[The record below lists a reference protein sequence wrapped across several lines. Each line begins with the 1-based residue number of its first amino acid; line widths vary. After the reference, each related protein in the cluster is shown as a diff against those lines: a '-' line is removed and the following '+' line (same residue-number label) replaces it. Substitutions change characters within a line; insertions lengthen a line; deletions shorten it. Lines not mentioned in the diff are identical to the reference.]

1 MIGVF
6 VFYQIKQTKKE
17 EVDIGGI
24 QLREWILDHQ
34 ETGEQD
40 VILSPWVAKRWSSR
54 KNLSDLK
61 LDEFLLE
68 NPLHLS
74 GEKVDGSSRLTL
86 DTNSIDGSL
95 SRSSMLSSF
104 SSKSPLS
111 RSPLS
116 RSPIHSQ
123 SGGPGR
129 PAIVRSASFMQKL
142 KKLSL
147 NNYIEDDQISTS
159 SIESLENTLLR
170 SQKLL
175 ESLKS
180 PNLL

>member
-1 MIGVF
+1 
-6 VFYQIKQTKKE
+6 
-17 EVDIGGI
+17 
-24 QLREWILDHQ
+24 
-34 ETGEQD
+34 
-40 VILSPWVAKRWSSR
+40 
-54 KNLSDLK
+54 

-86 DTNSIDGSL
+86 DTTL
-95 SRSSMLSSF
+95 SDISPIRTPITRSPS
-104 SSKSPLS
+104 S

-123 SGGPGR
+123 SGGLKR
-129 PAIVRSASFMQKL
+129 PINDLSVFFNEDFNRLSSKNEEESKL
-142 KKLSL
+142 DSQLQL
-147 NNYIEDDQISTS
+147 DFLD
-159 SIESLENTLLR
+159 NTLLR